1 MKLLDDVAVWL
12 FFERG
17 DRKTYIVGSITAD
30 RYLTVPAAKLPAIRA
45 FMERLDG
52 TRTLGQ
58 VREELVREHGL
69 KVDVE
74 ALHRKFDSAGLLADG
89 SGPAQGDI
97 ERMSA
102 TLLRLPIGSLLE
114 FLRGVSPLVP
124 LLAGTGLAA
133 IAAALT
139 MFALDPASRSVMAKA
154 AGDQSL
160 WKAAWLALGIMLL
173 SGFLH
178 ELSHCLVAARWGIRK
193 ATFRVHLYL
202 GVMPIIALKLAG
214 LYTLPPKGRAAV
226 WSAGVFANLT
236 IVAGALLG
244 LRFVWPGSAMLQV
257 TVAIN
262 WFMAIL
268 NILPLAPTDGYFLLA
283 TWTNDQNVRMRAWEW
298 LRRPFRPGRQRPSW
312 FVLAYLVSTVWLL
325 LSTVWYHA
333 SRILSARV
341 ATWQPVLSVLMLA
354 MMVVALWRRFR
365 HTEE

>member
-1 MKLLDDVAVWL
+1 MKLLDDVGVWL

-52 TRTLGQ
+52 SRTLDQ
-58 VREELVREHGL
+58 VHEELVRENGL

-74 ALHRKFDSAGLLADG
+74 ALHRKFDCAGLLSDG
-89 SGPAQGDI
+89 SGPRRGDI
-97 ERMSA
+97 ESMSA
-102 TLLRLPIGSLLE
+102 TLLRLPIGRLLE
-114 FLRGVSPLVP
+114 FLQRLSPLVP
-124 LLAGTGLAA
+124 LLAGAGLAV
-133 IAAALT
+133 IAAALVT
-139 MFALDPASRSVMAKA
+139 FALDPASRNVMAKA

-160 WKAAWLALGIMLL
+160 WKTARLAFAIMPL
-173 SGFLH
+173 SAFFH
-178 ELSHCLVAARWGIRK
+178 ELSHCLVAARWGIKK
-193 ATFRVHLYL
+193 ATLRVHLYL

-214 LYTLPPKGRAAV
+214 LYTLPPKGRTAV

-236 IVAGALLG
+236 IAAGALLG
-244 LRFVWPGSAMLQV
+244 LRFIWPGSAVLEV
-257 TVAIN
+257 VVAVN
-262 WFMAIL
+262 WLMAIL

-283 TWTNDQNVRMRAWEW
+283 TWTNDQNVRTRAWEW

-333 SRILSARV
+333 RRVFSARV
-341 ATWQPVLSVLMLA
+341 ATWQSVLSILMLA
-354 MMVVALWRRFR
+354 LMVVVLWQRFR